1 MIIRPFATFLSRKA
15 IFIDK
20 ELGNP
25 AKLDTFVKT
34 KKRNDMAKIV
44 KLHPENQSADD
55 SKKKIID
62 SFNKDNFTTEIR
74 RQLDELG
81 ITKPEELFTMMKMCG
96 IDIDKIINIAQS
108 DRDVDDVKL
117 DELQFDDDNP
127 DGEFFRNYMAIMK
140 DENDKSWDDEDN
152 GDFGFYHIPKGLFIE
167 NVDAQEYHIRI
178 KLNRT
183 PLKIWRELKV
193 PSNMS
198 MELLAKLLIIAMGW
212 EDEHLHQFAVPD
224 GRHTVYYKSTRDLKQ
239 EDDFLLPF
247 FSRSY
252 NSDKTPISRVLTKK
266 GKRIRFEYDFG
277 DSWEHD
283 VWVKGIRDYNPGET
297 PKVTFV
303 KGQGQCPPEDCG
315 GVWGYE
321 ELLELCKKKRK
332 SAEDRERLEWYGIDP
347 KYFDPDYFDAEEFS
361 CEIEAYMEEVEDVI
375 EKRKKESSKKM

>member
-1 MIIRPFATFLSRKA
+1 
-15 IFIDK
+15 
-20 ELGNP
+20 
-25 AKLDTFVKT
+25 
-34 KKRNDMAKIV
+34 MAKIV

-62 SFNKDNFTTEIR
+62 CFNNDNFTPEIH
-74 RQLDELG
+74 RQLEELG
-81 ITKPEELFTMMKMCG
+81 ITKPEELFTMMKVFG
-96 IDIDKIINIAQS
+96 IDEKKVFELANSGRDID
-108 DRDVDDVKL
+108 DVDYSDV
-117 DELQFDDDNP
+117 QFDEDDPGGDLFRNWTVSLEEDEDEDEDDN
-127 DGEFFRNYMAIMK
+127 E
-140 DENDKSWDDEDN
+140 DDEEFADQSLW
-152 GDFGFYHIPKGLFIE
+152 GGVPKGLFLDTSE
-167 NVDAQEYHIRI
+167 VKELHIRI
-178 KLNRT
+178 KLNNA
-183 PLKIWRELKV
+183 PVKIWRELKV

-198 MELLAKLLIIAMGW
+198 LELLAKVLIMAMGW
-212 EDEHLHQFAVPD
+212 GDCHLHQFAQYK
-224 GRHTVYYKSTRDLKQ
+224 GKGYIYFKSTQDIKEEKTL
-239 EDDFLLPF
+239 FSAF
-247 FSRSY
+247 FTRSY
-252 NSDKTPISRVLTKK
+252 NADETPIGAVLSEK

-283 VWVKGIRDYNPGET
+283 VWVKGLRDYNPGET